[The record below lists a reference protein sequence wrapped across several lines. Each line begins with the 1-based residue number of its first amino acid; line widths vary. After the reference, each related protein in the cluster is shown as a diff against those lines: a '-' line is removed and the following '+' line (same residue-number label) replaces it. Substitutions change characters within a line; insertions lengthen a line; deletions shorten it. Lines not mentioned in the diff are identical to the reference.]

1 MPRIIIVVADAV
13 RARFFT
19 FEPEEAPDAGYGG
32 HVIEQAVLLNP
43 ERRLKAS
50 DLFTESRPPLGHSSP
65 WGVSSSVDDHRDQHV
80 RELDHRFA
88 VDIVKRIDTEL
99 DAHPAQRVVL
109 AAGPHMLGVLR
120 QALRN
125 LQHKNLEVDD
135 LALDLTRETPT
146 RLHDHLAR
154 MAFVPPR
161 IRARWAAGRTQRG

>member
-1 MPRIIIVVADAV
+1 MPRIVIVVADAV

-19 FEPEEAPDAGYGG
+19 FEPEEVPDAGHGG
-32 HVIEQAVLLNP
+32 HVIEQAVLLNS

-65 WGVSSSVDDHRDQHV
+65 FGPSSASDDHREQHV

-88 VDIVKRIDTEL
+88 VDIVRRIDIEL
-99 DAHPAQRVVL
+99 DAHPAQRVVV

-120 QALRN
+120 QALRG
-125 LQHKNLEVDD
+125 LRHKQIELDD
-135 LALDLTRETPT
+135 LALDLTRETPS

-161 IRARWAAGRTQRG
+161 MRARWATGRTQRG